1 MMTEETDEVLEDSE
15 REEVE
20 RLKVKLTEKE
30 RAWLRVYGQTMGNAT
45 EATRVVCGGTPLSCR
60 VKGYKRRIRL
70 SPIIDDILGRG
81 FHRMR
86 YGDMTGVDFYLGN
99 MERMAQ
105 EEKAFW
111 DEVRRMKGG
120 KRLARMLRG

>member
-1 MMTEETDEVLEDSE
+1 MIEETGEVLKDGGQ
-15 REEVE
+15 EEVE
-20 RLKVKLTEKE
+20 RLNVRLTEKDK
-30 RAWLRVYGQTMGNAT
+30 AWLRVYCATKGNAT

-60 VKGYKRRIRL
+60 VKGYKRRTRL

-86 YGDMTGVDFYLGN
+86 YGEMTGVDFYLGN
-99 MERMAQ
+99 MEREAE

-120 KRLARMLRG
+120 KRLAKILRG

>member
-1 MMTEETDEVLEDSE
+1 MTEETDEVLKDSDQ
-15 REEVE
+15 EEVE
-20 RLKVKLTEKE
+20 RLSVRLTEKDK
-30 RAWLRVYGQTMGNAT
+30 AWLRVYCATKGNAT
-45 EATRVVCGGTPLSCR
+45 KATRIVCGGTPLSGR
-60 VKGYKRRIRL
+60 VKGYKRRTRL

-86 YGDMTGVDFYLGN
+86 YGEMTGVDFYLGN
-99 MERMAQ
+99 MEREAE

-120 KRLARMLRG
+120 KRLVRMLRG

>member
-1 MMTEETDEVLEDSE
+1 MTEETDEVLKDSE

-20 RLKVKLTEKE
+20 RLNVKLTEKDK
-30 RAWLRVYGQTMGNAT
+30 AWLRVYCKTKGNAT
-45 EATRVVCGGTPLSCR
+45 EATRAVCGGTPLSCR

-99 MERMAQ
+99 LERMAQ

-111 DEVRRMKGG
+111 DEVRQMKGG
-120 KRLARMLRG
+120 KRLARILRG

>member
-1 MMTEETDEVLEDSE
+1 MTEETDGTVKDSGQ
-15 REEVE
+15 EEVE
-20 RLKVKLTEKE
+20 RLNVRLTEKDK
-30 RAWLRVYGQTMGNAT
+30 AWLGVYCATKGNAT
-45 EATRVVCGGTPLSCR
+45 KATRIVCGGTPLSGR
-60 VKGYKRRIRL
+60 VKGYKRRTRL

-86 YGDMTGVDFYLGN
+86 YGEMTGVDFYLGN
-99 MERMAQ
+99 MEREAE

-120 KRLARMLRG
+120 KRLVRMLRG

>member
-1 MMTEETDEVLEDSE
+1 MTEETDEVLEDSD

-20 RLKVKLTEKE
+20 RLNVRLTEKDK
-30 RAWLRVYGQTMGNAT
+30 AWLRVYCKTKGNAT
-45 EATRVVCGGTPLSCR
+45 EATRVVCGGTSISCR
-60 VKGYKRRIRL
+60 VKGYKRRTRL

-99 MERMAQ
+99 MEREAE

-111 DEVRRMKGG
+111 DEVGRMKGG
-120 KRLARMLRG
+120 KRLVRMLRG

>member
-1 MMTEETDEVLEDSE
+1 MTEETDEVLKDSE

-20 RLKVKLTEKE
+20 RLNVRLTEKDK
-30 RAWLRVYGQTMGNAT
+30 AWLRVYCATKGNAT

-60 VKGYKRRIRL
+60 VKGYKRRTRL
-70 SPIIDDILGRG
+70 SPIIDDILDRG

-86 YGDMTGVDFYLGN
+86 CGDMTGVDFYLGN
-99 MERMAQ
+99 MEREAQ
-105 EEKAFW
+105 EERAFW

-120 KRLARMLRG
+120 KRLVRMLRG

>member
-1 MMTEETDEVLEDSE
+1 MTEETDGTVKDSGQ
-15 REEVE
+15 EEVE
-20 RLKVKLTEKE
+20 RLNVRLTEKDK
-30 RAWLRVYGQTMGNAT
+30 ALLRVYCATKGNAT
-45 EATRVVCGGTPLSCR
+45 KATRIVCGGTPLSGR
-60 VKGYKRRIRL
+60 VKGYKRRTRL

-86 YGDMTGVDFYLGN
+86 YGEMTGVDFYLGN
-99 MERMAQ
+99 MERMAE

-120 KRLARMLRG
+120 KRLVRMLRG

>member
-1 MMTEETDEVLEDSE
+1 MTEETDEVLKDGDQ
-15 REEVE
+15 EEVE
-20 RLKVKLTEKE
+20 RLSVRLTEKD
-30 RAWLRVYGQTMGNAT
+30 RAWLRVYCQTKGNAT

-60 VKGYKRRIRL
+60 VKGYKRRTRL

-86 YGDMTGVDFYLGN
+86 YGEMTGVDFYLGN
-99 MERMAQ
+99 MERMAE

-120 KRLARMLRG
+120 KRLAKILRG